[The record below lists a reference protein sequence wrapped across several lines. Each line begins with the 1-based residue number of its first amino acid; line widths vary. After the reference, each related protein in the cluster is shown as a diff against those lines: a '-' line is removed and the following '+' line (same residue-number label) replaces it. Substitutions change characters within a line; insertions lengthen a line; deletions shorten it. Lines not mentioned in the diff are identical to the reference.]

1 MCPVQIPKTKRFSHY
16 CTGTGREKAV
26 AGMVPAIEKARLYRG
41 KGGEIMRSAVSRLIE
56 CTAQVQIRL
65 SPKTQKM
72 LHDTLDEN
80 LKHPNG
86 DIQVTT
92 LALSPAFVK
101 GPTSVFFFL
110 FRYLLK

>member
-1 MCPVQIPKTKRFSHY
+1 M
-16 CTGTGREKAV
+16 

-65 SPKTQKM
+65 SPKIQNL

-92 LALSPAFVK
+92 LAWPSLTLLTN
-101 GPTSVFFFL
+101 PTFVFFFS